1 MSSGD
6 ADGFRP
12 ALVCIL
18 GPSGRM
24 GRALIDGS
32 AGRADVRV
40 ASAVDR
46 EGAPGI
52 GGLINEGSGAGVTVT
67 SDLREG
73 LLVSEVYI
81 DFTTVAATI
90 ASAKLA
96 AELAKPAVIGTTGLS
111 ADDEIALDNLAKV
124 APIVV
129 ASNFSLGVNLLV
141 GLVTKAASVLG
152 PQWDAEVI
160 ETHHR
165 AKRDAPSGTA
175 LTLAKAIAEGHKS
188 QYDEVK
194 CHGRDGDVG
203 PRPLGQIGV
212 HAVRGGD
219 VVGEHTVS
227 LFGAGERVELSHKAT
242 SRAIFA
248 AGALRAAAWVKD
260 QPPGRYDM
268 LDVLGLR

>member
-1 MSSGD
+1 MS
-6 ADGFRP
+6 A
-12 ALVCIL
+12 ALVCVL

-24 GRALIDGS
+24 GRAVLDAS
-32 AGRADVRV
+32 AGRTDVRI
-40 ASAVDR
+40 SAAIDRVD
-46 EGAPGI
+46 APGL
-52 GGLINEGSGAGVTVT
+52 GGLVAGDVLVGE
-67 SDLREG
+67 DLRAG

-81 DFTTVAATI
+81 DFTTAAAT
-90 ASAKLA
+90 AAAARLA
-96 AELAKPAVIGTTGLS
+96 TELTKPAVIGTTGLS
-111 ADDEIALDNLAKV
+111 EHDEAAVAALARV

-141 GLVTKAASVLG
+141 GLVTKAAQILG
-152 PQWDAEVI
+152 PSWDAEVVEI
-160 ETHHR
+160 HHR

-175 LTLAKAIAEGHKS
+175 LTLAQAIAAGHGS
-188 QYDEVK
+188 SYAEVH
-194 CHGRDGDVG
+194 CHGRDGEVG
-203 PRPLGQIGV
+203 ARPQGQIGV

-227 LFGAGERVELSHKAT
+227 LFGAGERIELSHRAT

>member
-1 MSSGD
+1 MSGGP
-6 ADGFRP
+6 AAAP
-12 ALVCIL
+12 ALVCLL

-24 GRALIDGS
+24 GRAILDAS
-32 AGRADVRV
+32 AGRHDVRI
-40 ASAVDR
+40 AAAVDKAD
-46 EGAPGI
+46 APGLGHPVA
-52 GGLINEGSGAGVTVT
+52 GGVVVGHELRAG
-67 SDLREG
+67 
-73 LLVSEVYI
+73 LVATEVYI
-81 DFTTVAATI
+81 DFTTPAATVAA
-90 ASAKLA
+90 AHLA
-96 AELAKPAVIGTTGLS
+96 TELAKPAVIGTTGLS
-111 ADDEIALDNLAKV
+111 AADEVALAQLAKL

-141 GLVTKAASVLG
+141 GLVGKAAQILG
-152 PQWDAEVI
+152 PSWDAEIV

-175 LTLAKAIAEGHKS
+175 LTLAQAVAAGHGS
-188 QYDEVK
+188 SYEAVH

-219 VVGEHTVS
+219 VVGEHTIS
-227 LFGAGERVELSHKAT
+227 LFGAGERLELSHRAT
-242 SRAIFA
+242 SRTIFA